1 MKTVLF
7 AIDHMIP
14 DQKALNYSLTLCRRL
29 LAKLDVLHIIQLPD
43 TPGRGLKTLKSGILM
58 VRDKFE
64 KAMVVATYAEAG
76 VPDPESALKAAAYD
90 EFKRLLPK
98 KENSRIDYHCV
109 VTGEPTDSVI
119 ERYVHG
125 HRDVVLTVFDPES
138 SSSSKITG
146 KKTKGRTK
154 GHHRMP
160 KLAIPLVLVKDAK

>member
-7 AIDHMIP
+7 AIDHHMIP

-29 LAKLDVLHIIQLPD
+29 LAKLDVLHIIQSPD
-43 TPGRGLKTLKSGILM
+43 TPGRGLKTLKSGILKA
-58 VRDKFE
+58 REKFE
-64 KAMVVATYAEAG
+64 NAMVTATYAEAG

-98 KENSRIDYHCV
+98 KENAHIDYHCV

-138 SSSSKITG
+138 SSKITG

-154 GHHRMP
+154 GRHRMP